1 MKYLVACSILILLVI
16 ASVFFI
22 NQQEDGNVVEWKLLT
37 GTETSHLPEDSRPDL
52 LSFSNVAFFEES
64 KGIAITTVSIER
76 SSDGGKSWTT
86 DTKMGD
92 YAFYSLKLIDQKRG
106 FIVGKDRENNPV
118 IWKSEDQGIHWL
130 KMDLTGAG
138 LDKVKKEFSVF
149 YDVCFDSEKRGLVV
163 GNGGAVEIGLDGQN
177 MRLDRVFSTAQPLYS
192 VSCGTSQATWAMGIK
207 NLYRRSGSWEEI
219 KFGFEDGEFTKVI
232 SNDGGT
238 WLLGT
243 RRSTTGE
250 TLQGITLRS
259 RDNGKIWEDIDSK
272 IGKPVNDIY
281 IHEKVGWLVGWGGVI
296 YYTRDNGETWTKSAS
311 PSKNSLDNI
320 FFLDP
325 THGWIS
331 GANLTVLRMVQQQE
345 L

>member
-1 MKYLVACSILILLVI
+1 
-16 ASVFFI
+16 
-22 NQQEDGNVVEWKLLT
+22 
-37 GTETSHLPEDSRPDL
+37 
-52 LSFSNVAFFEES
+52 
-64 KGIAITTVSIER
+64 
-76 SSDGGKSWTT
+76 
-86 DTKMGD
+86 
-92 YAFYSLKLIDQKRG
+92 
-106 FIVGKDRENNPV
+106 
-118 IWKSEDQGIHWL
+118 
-130 KMDLTGAG
+130 
-138 LDKVKKEFSVF
+138 
-149 YDVCFDSEKRGLVV
+149 
-163 GNGGAVEIGLDGQN
+163 
-177 MRLDRVFSTAQPLYS
+177 
-192 VSCGTSQATWAMGIK
+192 MGIK